1 VITFFI
7 IPVIAFG
14 RPSTFEMF
22 KESGQKFK
30 ETVVSMSAISLISW
44 LIFFPFGVVAIL
56 FVLDGLVVAGIG
68 IRNQASSTMCY
79 RDCRQNL
86 YWHKTDM

>member
-1 VITFFI
+1 
-7 IPVIAFG
+7 
-14 RPSTFEMF
+14 MF
-22 KESGQKFK
+22 KESGRKFK
-30 ETVVSMSAISLISW
+30 ETFGETVISMSAISLISW
-44 LIFFPFGVVAIL
+44 LIFFPFGVAAIL